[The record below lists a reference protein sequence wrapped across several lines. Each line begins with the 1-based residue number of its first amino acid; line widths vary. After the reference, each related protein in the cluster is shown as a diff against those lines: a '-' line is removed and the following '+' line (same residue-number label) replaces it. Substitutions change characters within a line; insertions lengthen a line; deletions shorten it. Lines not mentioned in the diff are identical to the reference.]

1 VAGSLGE
8 NTVQGRNGLLI
19 EIFYTSRLFV
29 VPHFSGKQKGEKMR
43 LRSFTIYDM
52 YKRNGTLFRNQIAIQ
67 SENQKTTYGELFD
80 QAKRV
85 AGWLNGKGIRKGDRI
100 AILAKNDPQFFP
112 LLGGIAVTGAI
123 MVPINFRLS
132 AEEIGYNLTNTNPVM
147 IIVDPDFE
155 KMISDLWS
163 TCPSLRECV
172 TFGPPSG
179 IYISFDS
186 LLKSQPAKP
195 VELSGDDPF
204 VIMHT
209 AAVQGK
215 PRGAVISHHNLV
227 FCTIQNIGIM
237 GLTREDSYL
246 NILPLF
252 HIAGMFGAL
261 VMMHVGGRNVMISK
275 FDPGVAG
282 KMIDREKITLIGDF
296 PPILLQL
303 LDEQAKGEF
312 TLSSLKHI
320 LGIDMQET
328 IKRFESLGHGQ
339 FWMVYGQTET
349 MGLTSVCSNRE
360 KAGCA
365 GKPGPLVD
373 IKIIDESDHEV
384 EAGKVG
390 EILVRGPLVFHGY
403 WGEEDLSKHTLREQW
418 HHTGDAGRMDEEGYL
433 WFAGR
438 KAEKEL
444 IKPGGENVYPV
455 EVEKVILEH
464 PSVQEVSVIG
474 VPDPKFGEG
483 IKAICVLKSNVKLSV
498 QELIDFVG
506 GRIARYK
513 KPGYVEF
520 VDGLPRKEDG
530 SVDRVKVKEIYG
542 SGTKT

>member
-1 VAGSLGE
+1 MKG
-8 NTVQGRNGLLI
+8 
-19 EIFYTSRLFV
+19 
-29 VPHFSGKQKGEKMR
+29 GKMK
-43 LRSFTIYDM
+43 LRSFTIYDI
-52 YKRNGTLFRNQIAIQ
+52 YKRNATLFKNQIAIK
-67 SENQKTTYGELFD
+67 SENEKVTYGELFD
-80 QAKRV
+80 QTNRV
-85 AGWLNGKGIRKGDRI
+85 AGWLMEKGVRKGDRI
-100 AILAKNDPQFFP
+100 AILAKNYPQFFP
-112 LLGGIAVTGAI
+112 LMGGIAAAGAI

-132 AEEIGYNLTNTNPVM
+132 AEEIGYNLTNTEPVM
-147 IIVDPDFE
+147 IVVDPDFE
-155 KMISDLWS
+155 KTISDLRS
-163 TCPSLRECV
+163 TCPSLNEFV
-172 TFGPPSG
+172 TFGPAGG

-186 LLKSQPAKP
+186 LPKSQPAKP
-195 VELSGDDPF
+195 VELDGDDPF
-204 VIMHT
+204 IIMHT

-227 FCTIQNIGIM
+227 FCTIQNMALM

-275 FDPGVAG
+275 FDPKIAG
-282 KMIDREKITLIGDF
+282 KMIDQEKISLIGEF

-312 TLSSLKHI
+312 ILSSLKNV

-328 IKRFESLGHGQ
+328 IKRFEGLGYGQ
-339 FWMVYGQTET
+339 FWLVYGQTET

-360 KAGCA
+360 KPGCA

-373 IKIIDESDHEV
+373 IKTVDEFDQDV
-384 EAGKVG
+384 EPGKVG
-390 EILVRGPLVFHGY
+390 EILVRGPLVFSGY
-403 WGEEDLSKHTLREQW
+403 WGEEDLTKHTFRDGW
-418 HHTGDAGRMDEEGYL
+418 HHTGDSGRIDEEGYL

-464 PSVQEVSVIG
+464 PGVQEVSVIG

-483 IKAICVLKSNVKLSV
+483 IKAICVLKPNVKLTEK
-498 QELIDFVG
+498 ELIDFVG
-506 GRIARYK
+506 KRIARYK
-513 KPGYVEF
+513 KPGYVQF
-520 VDGLPRKEDG
+520 IDSLPKKEDG
-530 SVDRVKVKEIYG
+530 TIDRPKVKELYG
-542 SGTKT
+542 K

>member
-1 VAGSLGE
+1 MKAQQGTVGE
-8 NTVQGRNGLLI
+8 
-19 EIFYTSRLFV
+19 E
-29 VPHFSGKQKGEKMR
+29 MR
-43 LRSFTIYDM
+43 LRSFTIYDV
-52 YKRNGTLFRNQIAIQ
+52 YERNGTLLKDQIAIQ
-67 SENQKTTYGELFD
+67 SENQKTTYRELLD
-80 QAKRV
+80 QANKV
-85 AGWLNGKGIRKGDRI
+85 AGWLNRKGIRKGDRV
-100 AILAKNDPQFFP
+100 AILAKNDPQFFA
-112 LLGGIAVTGAI
+112 LMGGIAAMGAI

-132 AEEIGYNLTNTNPVM
+132 AEEIGYNLTNTEPIM
-147 IIVDPDFE
+147 IVVDPDFE
-155 KMISDLWS
+155 KTISDLRP
-163 TCPSLRECV
+163 TCGSLREFV
-172 TFGPPSG
+172 TFGPSG
-179 IYISFDS
+179 GNYLSFDS
-186 LLKSQPAKP
+186 LVNSQPAKP
-195 VELSGDDPF
+195 VEISGDDPF

-215 PRGAVISHHNLV
+215 PRGAVISHHNLIA
-227 FCTIQNIGIM
+227 CTIQNIAIM
-237 GLTREDSYL
+237 RLTCEDIYL

-261 VMMHVGGRNVMISK
+261 VIMHAGGKNVMISK
-275 FDPGVAG
+275 FDPKVTG
-282 KMIDREKITLIGDF
+282 KMMDREKVTLIGDF

-303 LDEQAKGEF
+303 LDEQAKGEL

-320 LGIDMQET
+320 FGIDLQET

-339 FWMVYGQTET
+339 FWLAYGQTET

-360 KAGCA
+360 KPGCA

-373 IKIIDESDHEV
+373 IKIVDEFDNEV

-403 WGEEDLSKHTLREQW
+403 WGEEGLTKHTIRDEW
-418 HHTGDAGRMDEEGYL
+418 HHTGDTARKDEEGYL

-483 IKAICVLKSNVKLSV
+483 IKAICALKPKVKLTE
-498 QELIDFVG
+498 QELIGFVA

-520 VDGLPRKEDG
+520 VASLPKKDDG
-530 SVDRVKVKEIYG
+530 SIDRVKVKEKYG
-542 SGTKT
+542 SGPKT

>member
-1 VAGSLGE
+1 MNPVRNAGGALNPTGISKMLPCHIVARHDLQRGE
-8 NTVQGRNGLLI
+8 GGR
-19 EIFYTSRLFV
+19 
-29 VPHFSGKQKGEKMR
+29 KMR
-43 LRSFTIYDM
+43 VRSFTVYDI
-52 YKRNGTLFRNQIAIQ
+52 YKRNATLFKNQIAIQ
-67 SENQKTTYGELFD
+67 SENDKVTYRELFD
-80 QAKRV
+80 RANRV
-85 AGWLNGKGIRKGDRI
+85 AGWLREKGIRKGDRV
-100 AILAKNDPQFFP
+100 AVLAKNDPQFFS
-112 LLGGIAVTGAI
+112 LLGGIAAAGAI

-132 AEEIGYNLTNTNPVM
+132 SEEIGYNLTNTEPVM
-147 IIVDPDFE
+147 IVVDPDFE
-155 KMISDLWS
+155 KTILDLRS
-163 TCPSLRECV
+163 ICPSMREFV
-172 TFGPPSG
+172 TFGLAGG
-179 IYISFDS
+179 IYISFGS
-186 LLKSQPAKP
+186 LLKSQPAEP
-195 VELSGDDPF
+195 VELDGDDPF

-227 FCTIQNIGIM
+227 FCTLQNIAIM

-252 HIAGMFGAL
+252 HIAGMFGSL

-275 FDPGVAG
+275 FDPKVAG
-282 KMIDREKITLIGDF
+282 KMIDQEKITLIGDF

-328 IKRFESLGHGQ
+328 IKRFENLGYGQ
-339 FWMVYGQTET
+339 FWLVYGQTET

-360 KAGCA
+360 KPGCA

-373 IKIIDESDHEV
+373 IKIVDEFDHEV
-384 EAGKVG
+384 ETGKVG

-403 WGEEDLSKHTLREQW
+403 WGEEDLSKHTFRDQW
-418 HHTGDAGRMDEEGYL
+418 HHTGDAGRKDEEGYL

-464 PSVQEVSVIG
+464 PCVQEVSVIG

-483 IKAICVLKSNVKLSV
+483 IKAVCVLRPKAKLTE

-513 KPGYVEF
+513 KPGYVQF
-520 VDGLPRKEDG
+520 VESLPKKEDG
-530 SVDRVKVKEIYG
+530 SIDRAKVKEMYG
-542 SGTKT
+542 VAPQT